1 MPAGLLPIIYLAF
14 ISLGLPDSA
23 IGSAWPT
30 MAPSLGAGISWVGVV
45 TMIISAG
52 TIVSSLMS
60 VRVVERFGTGR
71 VTVMSVVLT
80 AAALMGF
87 SQSQAFWQLCLW
99 AVPYGLGAGAVDAAL
114 NAFVAVHYES
124 QHMSWLHCMWGV
136 GASGGPMVM
145 AQCLER
151 STWSLGFLVLGGI
164 QVGIALVLTLSL
176 PLWRDRK
183 LPRVSGRR
191 AGQEAASGAAPEA
204 ALPRGEAGH
213 GAGARV
219 LSGATAAPEA
229 GEVLGAAAAA
239 AGEVHGAAAA
249 PGAGMTSDGAGEKLP
264 ARRTRAQLLRIPG
277 VKAVL
282 VSFFCYSAFEATCGN
297 WAATFCTLARGID
310 AQTAAS
316 WAALF
321 YMGITAGRAVSGFIS
336 LKVND
341 RNMIRLG
348 QALIALALV
357 CVLMPGDTA
366 LFAGLVLLGCGCAPI
381 YPSTIHATPAR
392 FGEELALELTGM
404 QMAFAYIGSLA
415 MSPLFGVFAQ
425 FFGTWLYPWY
435 LVIFLVGMTVA
446 GERLNRA
453 MQVRERAR
461 A

>member
-52 TIVSSLMS
+52 TIASSLMS

-71 VTVMSVVLT
+71 VTVASVALT
-80 AAALMGF
+80 AAALVGF

-114 NAFVAVHYES
+114 NAYVAVHYES

-136 GASGGPMVM
+136 GASGGPMIM
-145 AQCLER
+145 AQRLER
-151 STWSLGFLVLGGI
+151 STWSTGFLVLGGI

-191 AGQEAASGAAPEA
+191 AGREAAIGAAPEA
-204 ALPRGEAGH
+204 ALPHAEAAH
-213 GAGARV
+213 GVGARA
-219 LSGATAAPEA
+219 LSGATAAAGA
-229 GEVLGAAAAA
+229 GEVPGAAAAS
-239 AGEVHGAAAA
+239 GVG
-249 PGAGMTSDGAGEKLP
+249 GTSDGTRGKLP
-264 ARRTRAQLLRIPG
+264 VRRTHAQLLRIPG

-348 QALIALALV
+348 QALIAVALV
-357 CVLMPGDTA
+357 CVLMPGDSA

-415 MSPLFGVFAQ
+415 MSPLFGVLAQ
-425 FFGTWLYPWY
+425 FVGAWLYPWY
-435 LVIFLVGMTVA
+435 LVLFLVGMVAA

-453 MQVRERAR
+453 VRSRERA
-461 A
+461 

>member
-71 VTVMSVVLT
+71 VTVASVALT
-80 AAALMGF
+80 AAALVGF

-114 NAFVAVHYES
+114 NAYVAVHYES

-136 GASGGPMVM
+136 GASGGPMIM

-151 STWSLGFLVLGGI
+151 SDWSTGFFVLGGI
-164 QVGIALVLTLSL
+164 QVAIAVVLTLSL
-176 PLWRDRK
+176 PLWKDRG
-183 LPRVSGRR
+183 LPGRLSH
-191 AGQEAASGAAPEA
+191 GDGEAQASGKHAQPSGYGSGE
-204 ALPRGEAGH
+204 RGADEEH
-213 GAGARV
+213 
-219 LSGATAAPEA
+219 
-229 GEVLGAAAAA
+229 
-239 AGEVHGAAAA
+239 
-249 PGAGMTSDGAGEKLP
+249 P

-348 QALIALALV
+348 QALIAVAFV

-366 LFAGLVLLGCGCAPI
+366 LFAGLVLMGCGCAPI

-415 MSPLFGVFAQ
+415 MSPLFGVLAQ
-425 FFGTWLYPWY
+425 LVGAWIYPWY
-435 LVIFLVGMTVA
+435 LVLFLVGMVVT
-446 GERLNRA
+446 GERLNGVVRL
-453 MQVRERAR
+453 RERA
-461 A
+461 

>member
-204 ALPRGEAGH
+204 ALPHGEAGH

-219 LSGATAAPEA
+219 LSGATAAPGA
-229 GEVLGAAAAA
+229 GEVSGAAAA
-239 AGEVHGAAAA
+239 
-249 PGAGMTSDGAGEKLP
+249 GAGGTSDGAGEKLP
-264 ARRTRAQLLRIPG
+264 ARRTRAELLRIPG

-341 RNMIRLG
+341 CNMIRLG
-348 QALIALALV
+348 QALIAVALV

-435 LVIFLVGMTVA
+435 LVVFLVGMTVA

-453 MQVRERAR
+453 MRVRERAR

>member
-71 VTVMSVVLT
+71 VTVASVALT

-114 NAFVAVHYES
+114 NAYVAVHYES

-151 STWSLGFLVLGGI
+151 STWSTGFLVLGGI

-191 AGQEAASGAAPEA
+191 AGREAAIGAAPEA
-204 ALPRGEAGH
+204 ALPHAEAAH
-213 GAGARV
+213 GVGARA
-219 LSGATAAPEA
+219 LSGATAAAGA
-229 GEVLGAAAAA
+229 GEVPGAAAAS
-239 AGEVHGAAAA
+239 
-249 PGAGMTSDGAGEKLP
+249 GAGGTSDGTRGKLP

-321 YMGITAGRAVSGFIS
+321 YMGITVGRAVSGFIS

-341 RNMIRLG
+341 HNMIRLG
-348 QALIALALV
+348 QALIAVAFV

-366 LFAGLVLLGCGCAPI
+366 LFAGLVLMGCGCAPI

-415 MSPLFGVFAQ
+415 MSPLFGVLAQ
-425 FFGTWLYPWY
+425 LVGAWIYPWY
-435 LVIFLVGMTVA
+435 LVLFLVGMVVT
-446 GERLNRA
+446 GERLNGV
-453 MQVRERAR
+453 VRLHERA
-461 A
+461 

>member
-71 VTVMSVVLT
+71 VTVASVALT
-80 AAALMGF
+80 AVALVGF

-114 NAFVAVHYES
+114 NAYVAVHYES

-136 GASGGPMVM
+136 GASGGPMIM

-151 STWSLGFLVLGGI
+151 STWSTGFLVLGGI

-191 AGQEAASGAAPEA
+191 AGREAAIGAAPEA
-204 ALPRGEAGH
+204 ALPHVEAAH
-213 GAGARV
+213 GAGARA
-219 LSGATAAPEA
+219 LSGATAAAGA
-229 GEVLGAAAAA
+229 GEVPGAAAAS
-239 AGEVHGAAAA
+239 
-249 PGAGMTSDGAGEKLP
+249 GAGGTSDGARGKLP

-348 QALIALALV
+348 QALIAVAFA

-366 LFAGLVLLGCGCAPI
+366 LFAGLVLMGCGCAPI

-415 MSPLFGVFAQ
+415 MSPLFGVLAQ
-425 FFGTWLYPWY
+425 LVGAWLYPWY
-435 LVIFLVGMTVA
+435 LVLFLVGMVVA

-453 MQVRERAR
+453 VRSRGRA
-461 A
+461 

>member
-71 VTVMSVVLT
+71 VTVASVALT
-80 AAALMGF
+80 AAALVGF

-114 NAFVAVHYES
+114 NAYVAVHYES

-136 GASGGPMVM
+136 GASGGPMIM

-191 AGQEAASGAAPEA
+191 AGREAAIGAAPEA
-204 ALPRGEAGH
+204 ALPHAEAAH
-213 GAGARV
+213 GVGARA
-219 LSGATAAPEA
+219 LSGATAAAGA
-229 GEVLGAAAAA
+229 GEVPGAAAAS
-239 AGEVHGAAAA
+239 
-249 PGAGMTSDGAGEKLP
+249 GAGGTSDGTRGKLP

-348 QALIALALV
+348 QALIAVALV
-357 CVLMPGDTA
+357 CVLMPGDSA

-435 LVIFLVGMTVA
+435 LEVFLVGMTVA

-453 MQVRERAR
+453 MRVRERAR

>member
-71 VTVMSVVLT
+71 VTVASVALT
-80 AAALMGF
+80 AAALVGF

-151 STWSLGFLVLGGI
+151 STWSTGFLVLGGI

-191 AGQEAASGAAPEA
+191 AGREAAIGAAPEA
-204 ALPRGEAGH
+204 ALPRGEAAH
-213 GAGARV
+213 GAGARA
-219 LSGATAAPEA
+219 LPGATAAAGA
-229 GEVLGAAAAA
+229 GEVPGAAAAS
-239 AGEVHGAAAA
+239 
-249 PGAGMTSDGAGEKLP
+249 GAGGTSDGTRGKLP

-348 QALIALALV
+348 QALIAVAFV

-366 LFAGLVLLGCGCAPI
+366 LIAGLVLMGCGCAPI

-415 MSPLFGVFAQ
+415 MSPLFGVLAQ
-425 FFGTWLYPWY
+425 FVGAWIYPWY
-435 LVIFLVGMTVA
+435 LVLFLVVMVVA
-446 GERLNRA
+446 GERLNGVVRL
-453 MQVRERAR
+453 RERA
-461 A
+461 

>member
-71 VTVMSVVLT
+71 VTVASVALT
-80 AAALMGF
+80 AAALVGF

-114 NAFVAVHYES
+114 NAYVAVHYES

-136 GASGGPMVM
+136 GASGGPMIM

-151 STWSLGFLVLGGI
+151 SGWSTGFFVLGGV
-164 QVGIALVLTLSL
+164 QVAIAVVLTLSL
-176 PLWRDRK
+176 PLWKDRG
-183 LPRVSGRR
+183 LPGRL
-191 AGQEAASGAAPEA
+191 AHGDGEAQASGKHAQPSGYGSGE
-204 ALPRGEAGH
+204 RGADEEH
-213 GAGARV
+213 
-219 LSGATAAPEA
+219 
-229 GEVLGAAAAA
+229 
-239 AGEVHGAAAA
+239 
-249 PGAGMTSDGAGEKLP
+249 P

-321 YMGITAGRAVSGFIS
+321 YMGITVGRAVSGFIS
-336 LKVND
+336 LKVSD

-348 QALIALALV
+348 QALIAVALA
-357 CVLMPGDTA
+357 CVLVPGDTA
-366 LFAGLVLLGCGCAPI
+366 LFAGLVLMGCGCAPI

-392 FGEELALELTGM
+392 FGEGLALELTGM

-415 MSPLFGVFAQ
+415 MSPLFGVLAQ
-425 FFGTWLYPWY
+425 FVGAWIYPWY
-435 LVIFLVGMTVA
+435 LVLFLVVMVVA
-446 GERLNRA
+446 GERLNGVVRL
-453 MQVRERAR
+453 RERA
-461 A
+461 

>member
-30 MAPSLGAGISWVGVV
+30 MAPSFGAGISWVGVV

-114 NAFVAVHYES
+114 NAYVAVHYES

-213 GAGARV
+213 GAGARA
-219 LSGATAAPEA
+219 LSGTTAAPEA
-229 GEVLGAAAAA
+229 GEVSGAAAAG
-239 AGEVHGAAAA
+239 AGEVPGAAAA
-249 PGAGMTSDGAGEKLP
+249 PGAGGTSDGAGEKLP
-264 ARRTRAQLLRIPG
+264 ARRTRAQLLRVPG

-297 WAATFCTLARGID
+297 WAATFCALARGID

-435 LVIFLVGMTVA
+435 LVVFLVGMTVS

-453 MQVRERAR
+453 MRVRERAR

>member
-71 VTVMSVVLT
+71 VTVASVALT

-114 NAFVAVHYES
+114 NAYVAVHYES

-136 GASGGPMVM
+136 GASGGPMIM

-151 STWSLGFLVLGGI
+151 STWSTGFLVLGGI

-191 AGQEAASGAAPEA
+191 AGREAAIGAAPEA
-204 ALPRGEAGH
+204 ALPRGEAAH
-213 GAGARV
+213 GAGARA
-219 LSGATAAPEA
+219 LPGATAAAGA
-229 GEVLGAAAAA
+229 GEVPGAAAAS
-239 AGEVHGAAAA
+239 
-249 PGAGMTSDGAGEKLP
+249 GAGGTSDGTRGKLP

-348 QALIALALV
+348 QALIAVAFV

-366 LFAGLVLLGCGCAPI
+366 LIAGLVLMGCGCAPI

-415 MSPLFGVFAQ
+415 MSPLFGVLAQ
-425 FFGTWLYPWY
+425 FVGAWIYPWY
-435 LVIFLVGMTVA
+435 LVLFLVVMVVA
-446 GERLNRA
+446 GERLNGVVRL
-453 MQVRERAR
+453 RERA
-461 A
+461 

>member
-71 VTVMSVVLT
+71 VTVASVALT
-80 AAALMGF
+80 AAALVGF

-114 NAFVAVHYES
+114 NAYVAVHYES

-151 STWSLGFLVLGGI
+151 STWSTGFLVLGGI
-164 QVGIALVLTLSL
+164 QVGITLVLTLSL

-191 AGQEAASGAAPEA
+191 AGREAAIGAAPEA
-204 ALPRGEAGH
+204 ALPHAEAAH
-213 GAGARV
+213 GVGARA
-219 LSGATAAPEA
+219 LSGATAAAGA
-229 GEVLGAAAAA
+229 GEVPGAAAAS
-239 AGEVHGAAAA
+239 
-249 PGAGMTSDGAGEKLP
+249 GAGGTSDGTRGKLP
-264 ARRTRAQLLRIPG
+264 VRRTRAQLLRIPG

-348 QALIALALV
+348 QALIAVALV

-453 MQVRERAR
+453 MRVRERAR

>member
-30 MAPSLGAGISWVGVV
+30 MAPSFGAGISWVGVV

-204 ALPRGEAGH
+204 ALPHGEAGH

-219 LSGATAAPEA
+219 LSGATAAPGA
-229 GEVLGAAAAA
+229 GEVSGAAAA
-239 AGEVHGAAAA
+239 
-249 PGAGMTSDGAGEKLP
+249 GAGGTSDGAGEKLP
-264 ARRTRAQLLRIPG
+264 ARRTRAELLRIPG

-341 RNMIRLG
+341 CNMIRLG
-348 QALIALALV
+348 QALIAVALV

-435 LVIFLVGMTVA
+435 LVVFLVGMTVA

-453 MQVRERAR
+453 MRVRERAR

>member
-71 VTVMSVVLT
+71 VTVASVALT
-80 AAALMGF
+80 AAALVGF

-151 STWSLGFLVLGGI
+151 STWSTGFLVLGGI

-191 AGQEAASGAAPEA
+191 AGREAAIGAAPEA
-204 ALPRGEAGH
+204 ALPRGEAAH
-213 GAGARV
+213 GAGARA
-219 LSGATAAPEA
+219 LPGATAAAGA
-229 GEVLGAAAAA
+229 GEVPGAAAAS
-239 AGEVHGAAAA
+239 
-249 PGAGMTSDGAGEKLP
+249 GAGGTSDGTRGKLP
-264 ARRTRAQLLRIPG
+264 VRRTRAQLLRIPG

-348 QALIALALV
+348 QALIAVAFV

-366 LFAGLVLLGCGCAPI
+366 LFAGLVLMGCGCAPI

-415 MSPLFGVFAQ
+415 MSPLFGVLAQ
-425 FFGTWLYPWY
+425 FVGAWIYPWY
-435 LVIFLVGMTVA
+435 LVLFLVVMVVA
-446 GERLNRA
+446 GERLNGVVRL
-453 MQVRERAR
+453 RERA
-461 A
+461 

>member
-71 VTVMSVVLT
+71 VTVASVALT
-80 AAALMGF
+80 AAALVGF

-114 NAFVAVHYES
+114 NAYVAVYYES

-151 STWSLGFLVLGGI
+151 STWSTGFLVLGGI

-191 AGQEAASGAAPEA
+191 AGREAAIGAAPEA
-204 ALPRGEAGH
+204 ALPHAEAAH
-213 GAGARV
+213 GVGARA
-219 LSGATAAPEA
+219 LSGATAAAGA
-229 GEVLGAAAAA
+229 GEV
-239 AGEVHGAAAA
+239 
-249 PGAGMTSDGAGEKLP
+249 PGATAASGAGGTSDGTRGKLP

-297 WAATFCTLARGID
+297 WAATFCTIARGID
-310 AQTAAS
+310 AGTAAS
-316 WAALF
+316 WAAVF

-348 QALIALALV
+348 QALIAVAFV

-366 LFAGLVLLGCGCAPI
+366 LFAGLVLMGCGCAPI

-415 MSPLFGVFAQ
+415 MSPLFGVLAQ
-425 FFGTWLYPWY
+425 FVGAWIYPWY
-435 LVIFLVGMTVA
+435 LVLFLVGMVVA
-446 GERLNRA
+446 GERLNGVVRL
-453 MQVRERAR
+453 RERA
-461 A
+461 

>member
-191 AGQEAASGAAPEA
+191 AGREAAIGAAPEA
-204 ALPRGEAGH
+204 ALPHAEAAH
-213 GAGARV
+213 GVGARA
-219 LSGATAAPEA
+219 LSGATAAAGA
-229 GEVLGAAAAA
+229 GEVPGAAAAS
-239 AGEVHGAAAA
+239 
-249 PGAGMTSDGAGEKLP
+249 GAGGTSDGTRGKLP

-348 QALIALALV
+348 QALIAVAFV

-366 LFAGLVLLGCGCAPI
+366 LFAGLVLMGCGCAPI

-415 MSPLFGVFAQ
+415 MSPLFGVLAQ
-425 FFGTWLYPWY
+425 FVGAWIYPWY
-435 LVIFLVGMTVA
+435 LVLFLVGMVVA
-446 GERLNRA
+446 GERLNGVVRL
-453 MQVRERAR
+453 RERA
-461 A
+461 

>member
-151 STWSLGFLVLGGI
+151 STWSTGFLVLGGI

-191 AGQEAASGAAPEA
+191 AGREAAIGAAPEA
-204 ALPRGEAGH
+204 ALPHAEAAH
-213 GAGARV
+213 GVGARA
-219 LSGATAAPEA
+219 LSGATAAAGA
-229 GEVLGAAAAA
+229 GEVPGAAAAS
-239 AGEVHGAAAA
+239 
-249 PGAGMTSDGAGEKLP
+249 GAGGTSDGTRGKLP
-264 ARRTRAQLLRIPG
+264 VRRTRAQLLRIPG

-348 QALIALALV
+348 QALIAVALV

-453 MQVRERAR
+453 MRVRERAR

>member
-71 VTVMSVVLT
+71 VTVASVALT
-80 AAALMGF
+80 AAALVGF
-87 SQSQAFWQLCLW
+87 SQPQAFWQLCLW

-114 NAFVAVHYES
+114 NAYVAVHYES

-136 GASGGPMVM
+136 GASGGPMIM

-151 STWSLGFLVLGGI
+151 STWSTGFLVLGGI

-191 AGQEAASGAAPEA
+191 ARREAAIGAAPEA
-204 ALPRGEAGH
+204 ALPRGEAAH
-213 GAGARV
+213 GAGARA
-219 LSGATAAPEA
+219 LPGATAAAGA
-229 GEVLGAAAAA
+229 GEVPGAAAAS
-239 AGEVHGAAAA
+239 
-249 PGAGMTSDGAGEKLP
+249 GAGGTSDGTRGKLP

-348 QALIALALV
+348 QALIAVALV
-357 CVLMPGDTA
+357 CVLMPGDSA

-415 MSPLFGVFAQ
+415 MSPLFGVLAQ
-425 FFGTWLYPWY
+425 LVGAWLYPWY
-435 LVIFLVGMTVA
+435 LVLFLVGMVVA
-446 GERLNRA
+446 GERLNGVVRL
-453 MQVRERAR
+453 RERA
-461 A
+461 

>member
-71 VTVMSVVLT
+71 VTVASVALT
-80 AAALMGF
+80 AAALVGF
-87 SQSQAFWQLCLW
+87 SQSHAFWQLCLW

-114 NAFVAVHYES
+114 NAYVAVHYES

-136 GASGGPMVM
+136 GASGGPMIM

-151 STWSLGFLVLGGI
+151 STWSTGFLVLGGI

-191 AGQEAASGAAPEA
+191 AGREAAIGAAPEA
-204 ALPRGEAGH
+204 ALPHAEAAH
-213 GAGARV
+213 GVGARA
-219 LSGATAAPEA
+219 LSGATAAAGA
-229 GEVLGAAAAA
+229 GEV
-239 AGEVHGAAAA
+239 
-249 PGAGMTSDGAGEKLP
+249 PGATAASGAGGTSDGTRGKLP

-310 AQTAAS
+310 AQAAAS

-348 QALIALALV
+348 QALIAVAFV
-357 CVLMPGDTA
+357 CVLMTGDTA
-366 LFAGLVLLGCGCAPI
+366 LFAGLVLMGCGCAPI

-415 MSPLFGVFAQ
+415 MSPLFGVLAQ
-425 FFGTWLYPWY
+425 FVGAWLYPWY
-435 LVIFLVGMTVA
+435 LVLFLVGMVVA

-453 MQVRERAR
+453 VRSRGRA
-461 A
+461 

>member
-30 MAPSLGAGISWVGVV
+30 MAPSFGAGISWVGVV

-213 GAGARV
+213 GAGARA
-219 LSGATAAPEA
+219 LSGTTAAPEA
-229 GEVLGAAAAA
+229 GEVSGAAAAG
-239 AGEVHGAAAA
+239 AGEVSGAAAA
-249 PGAGMTSDGAGEKLP
+249 PGAGGTSDGAGEKLP
-264 ARRTRAQLLRIPG
+264 ARRTRAQLLRVPG

-297 WAATFCTLARGID
+297 WAATFCALARGID

-435 LVIFLVGMTVA
+435 LVVFLVGMTVS

-453 MQVRERAR
+453 MRVRERAR

>member
-71 VTVMSVVLT
+71 VTVASVALT
-80 AAALMGF
+80 AAALVGF

-151 STWSLGFLVLGGI
+151 STRSTGFLVLGGI

-191 AGQEAASGAAPEA
+191 AGREAAIGAAPEA
-204 ALPRGEAGH
+204 ALPRGEAAH
-213 GAGARV
+213 GAGARA
-219 LSGATAAPEA
+219 LPGATAAAGA
-229 GEVLGAAAAA
+229 GEVPGAAAAS
-239 AGEVHGAAAA
+239 
-249 PGAGMTSDGAGEKLP
+249 GAGGTSDGTRGKLP

-336 LKVND
+336 LKVSD

-348 QALIALALV
+348 QALIAVAFV

-366 LFAGLVLLGCGCAPI
+366 LIAGLVLMGCGCAPI

-415 MSPLFGVFAQ
+415 MSPLFGVLAQ
-425 FFGTWLYPWY
+425 FVGAWIYPWY
-435 LVIFLVGMTVA
+435 LVLFLVVMVVA
-446 GERLNRA
+446 GERLNGVVRL
-453 MQVRERAR
+453 RERA
-461 A
+461 

>member
-71 VTVMSVVLT
+71 VTVASVALT
-80 AAALMGF
+80 AAALVGF
-87 SQSQAFWQLCLW
+87 SQPQAFWQLCLW

-114 NAFVAVHYES
+114 NAYVAVHYES

-136 GASGGPMVM
+136 GASGGPMIM

-151 STWSLGFLVLGGI
+151 STWSTGFLVLGGI

-191 AGQEAASGAAPEA
+191 AGREAAIGAAPEA
-204 ALPRGEAGH
+204 ALPRGEAAH
-213 GAGARV
+213 GAGARA
-219 LSGATAAPEA
+219 LPGATAAAGA
-229 GEVLGAAAAA
+229 GEVPGAAAAS
-239 AGEVHGAAAA
+239 
-249 PGAGMTSDGAGEKLP
+249 GAGGTSDGTRGKLP

-348 QALIALALV
+348 QALIAVALV
-357 CVLMPGDTA
+357 CVLMPGDSA

-435 LVIFLVGMTVA
+435 LEVFLVGMTVA

-453 MQVRERAR
+453 MRVRERAR

>member
-71 VTVMSVVLT
+71 VTVASVALT
-80 AAALMGF
+80 AAALVGF
-87 SQSQAFWQLCLW
+87 SQPQAFWQLCLW

-114 NAFVAVHYES
+114 NAYVAVHYES

-136 GASGGPMVM
+136 GASGGPMIM

-151 STWSLGFLVLGGI
+151 STWSTGFLVLGGI

-191 AGQEAASGAAPEA
+191 AGREAAIGAAPEA
-204 ALPRGEAGH
+204 ALPHAEAAH
-213 GAGARV
+213 GVGARA
-219 LSGATAAPEA
+219 LSGATAAAGA
-229 GEVLGAAAAA
+229 GEVPGAAAAS
-239 AGEVHGAAAA
+239 GVG
-249 PGAGMTSDGAGEKLP
+249 GTSDGTRGKLP
-264 ARRTRAQLLRIPG
+264 VRRTHAQLLRIPG

-310 AQTAAS
+310 AGTAAS

-321 YMGITAGRAVSGFIS
+321 YMGITVGRAVSGFIS
-336 LKVND
+336 LKVSD

-348 QALIALALV
+348 QSLVAVALA

-366 LFAGLVLLGCGCAPI
+366 LFAGLVLMGCGCAPI

-415 MSPLFGVFAQ
+415 MSPLFGVLAQ
-425 FFGTWLYPWY
+425 FVGAWIYPWY
-435 LVIFLVGMTVA
+435 LVLFLVGMVVA
-446 GERLNRA
+446 GERLNGVVRL
-453 MQVRERAR
+453 RERA
-461 A
+461 

>member
-71 VTVMSVVLT
+71 VTVASVALT
-80 AAALMGF
+80 AAALVGF

-114 NAFVAVHYES
+114 NAYVAVHYES

-151 STWSLGFLVLGGI
+151 STWSTGFLVLGGI

-191 AGQEAASGAAPEA
+191 AGREAAIGAAPEA
-204 ALPRGEAGH
+204 ALPHAEAAH
-213 GAGARV
+213 GVGARA
-219 LSGATAAPEA
+219 LSGATAAAGA
-229 GEVLGAAAAA
+229 GEVPGAAAAS
-239 AGEVHGAAAA
+239 GVG
-249 PGAGMTSDGAGEKLP
+249 GTSDGTRGKLP
-264 ARRTRAQLLRIPG
+264 VRRTHAQLLRIPG

-348 QALIALALV
+348 QALIAVALV

-453 MQVRERAR
+453 MRVRERAR

>member
-71 VTVMSVVLT
+71 VTVASVALT
-80 AAALMGF
+80 AAALVGF

-114 NAFVAVHYES
+114 NAYVAVHYES

-151 STWSLGFLVLGGI
+151 STWSTGFLVLGGI

-191 AGQEAASGAAPEA
+191 AGREAAIGAAPEA
-204 ALPRGEAGH
+204 ALPHAEAAH
-213 GAGARV
+213 GAGARA
-219 LSGATAAPEA
+219 LSGATAAAGA
-229 GEVLGAAAAA
+229 GEVPGAAAAS
-239 AGEVHGAAAA
+239 GVG
-249 PGAGMTSDGAGEKLP
+249 GTSDGTRGKLP
-264 ARRTRAQLLRIPG
+264 VRRTHAQLLRIPG

-341 RNMIRLG
+341 RNMIRFG
-348 QALIALALV
+348 QSLVAVALA
-357 CVLMPGDTA
+357 CVLMPGDMA
-366 LFAGLVLLGCGCAPI
+366 LFAGLVLMGCGCAPI

-415 MSPLFGVFAQ
+415 MSPLFGVLAQ
-425 FFGTWLYPWY
+425 LVGAWIYPWY
-435 LVIFLVGMTVA
+435 LVLFLVGMVVT
-446 GERLNRA
+446 GERLNGVVRL
-453 MQVRERAR
+453 RERA
-461 A
+461 

>member
-71 VTVMSVVLT
+71 VTVASVALT
-80 AAALMGF
+80 AAALVGF

-114 NAFVAVHYES
+114 NAYVAVHYES

-151 STWSLGFLVLGGI
+151 STWSTGFLVLGGI

-191 AGQEAASGAAPEA
+191 AGREAAIGAAPEA
-204 ALPRGEAGH
+204 ALPHAEAAH
-213 GAGARV
+213 GVGARA
-219 LSGATAAPEA
+219 LSGATAAAGA
-229 GEVLGAAAAA
+229 GEVPGAAAAS
-239 AGEVHGAAAA
+239 GVG
-249 PGAGMTSDGAGEKLP
+249 GTSDGTRGKLP
-264 ARRTRAQLLRIPG
+264 VRRTHAQLLRIPG

-341 RNMIRLG
+341 RNMIRFG
-348 QALIALALV
+348 QSLVAVALA
-357 CVLMPGDTA
+357 CVLMPGDMA
-366 LFAGLVLLGCGCAPI
+366 LFAGLVLMGCGCAPI

-415 MSPLFGVFAQ
+415 MSPLFGVLAQ
-425 FFGTWLYPWY
+425 FVGAWIYPWY
-435 LVIFLVGMTVA
+435 LVLFLVGMVVA
-446 GERLNRA
+446 GERLNGVVRL
-453 MQVRERAR
+453 RERA
-461 A
+461 

>member
-183 LPRVSGRR
+183 LPRESERPT
-191 AGQEAASGAAPEA
+191 GQGGVTEAPAPAE
-204 ALPRGEAGH
+204 GEH
-213 GAGARV
+213 RV
-219 LSGATAAPEA
+219 
-229 GEVLGAAAAA
+229 
-239 AGEVHGAAAA
+239 
-249 PGAGMTSDGAGEKLP
+249 
-264 ARRTRAQLLRIPG
+264 RRTRAQLLRVPG

-297 WAATFCTLARGID
+297 WAATFCALARGID

-381 YPSTIHATPAR
+381 YPSTIHATLAR

-435 LVIFLVGMTVA
+435 LVVFLVGMTVA

-453 MQVRERAR
+453 MRVRERAR

>member
-183 LPRVSGRR
+183 LPRVSGWR

-213 GAGARV
+213 GAGARA
-219 LSGATAAPEA
+219 LS
-229 GEVLGAAAAA
+229 
-239 AGEVHGAAAA
+239 GAAAA
-249 PGAGMTSDGAGEKLP
+249 PGAGGTSDCTGEKLP
-264 ARRTRAQLLRIPG
+264 TRRTPAQLLRIPG

-425 FFGTWLYPWY
+425 SFGTWLYPWY

-453 MQVRERAR
+453 MRVRERAR

>member
-23 IGSAWPT
+23 IGSAWPA

-60 VRVVERFGTGR
+60 ARVVERFGTGR
-71 VTVMSVVLT
+71 VTVASVALT
-80 AAALMGF
+80 AAALVGF

-114 NAFVAVHYES
+114 NAYVAVHYES

-136 GASGGPMVM
+136 GAGGGPMIM

-151 STWSLGFLVLGGI
+151 SDWSTGFFVLGGV
-164 QVGIALVLTLSL
+164 QVAIAVVLTLSL
-176 PLWRDRK
+176 PLWKDRG
-183 LPRVSGRR
+183 LPGRL
-191 AGQEAASGAAPEA
+191 AHGDGEAQASGKHVQPSGYGSGE
-204 ALPRGEAGH
+204 RGADEE
-213 GAGARV
+213 R
-219 LSGATAAPEA
+219 
-229 GEVLGAAAAA
+229 
-239 AGEVHGAAAA
+239 
-249 PGAGMTSDGAGEKLP
+249 P

-316 WAALF
+316 WAAVF

-348 QALIALALV
+348 QALIAVAFV

-366 LFAGLVLLGCGCAPI
+366 LFAGLVLMGCGCAPI

-415 MSPLFGVFAQ
+415 MSPLFGVLAQ
-425 FFGTWLYPWY
+425 LVGAWVYPWY
-435 LVIFLVGMTVA
+435 LVLFLVAMVVA
-446 GERLNRA
+446 GERLNGVVRL
-453 MQVRERAR
+453 RERA
-461 A
+461 

>member
-71 VTVMSVVLT
+71 VTVASVALT
-80 AAALMGF
+80 AAALVGF

-114 NAFVAVHYES
+114 NAYVAVHYES

-136 GASGGPMVM
+136 GASGGPMIM

-151 STWSLGFLVLGGI
+151 SDWSTGFFVLGGI
-164 QVGIALVLTLSL
+164 QVAIAVVFTLSL
-176 PLWRDRK
+176 PLWKDRG
-183 LPRVSGRR
+183 LPGRL
-191 AGQEAASGAAPEA
+191 AHGDGEAQASGKHAQPSGYGSGE
-204 ALPRGEAGH
+204 RGADEEH
-213 GAGARV
+213 
-219 LSGATAAPEA
+219 
-229 GEVLGAAAAA
+229 
-239 AGEVHGAAAA
+239 
-249 PGAGMTSDGAGEKLP
+249 P

-310 AQTAAS
+310 AGTAAS

-336 LKVND
+336 LKVSD
-341 RNMIRLG
+341 RAMIRLG
-348 QALIALALV
+348 QALVAVALA

-366 LFAGLVLLGCGCAPI
+366 LFAGLVLMGCGCAPI

-392 FGEELALELTGM
+392 FGDELALELTGM

-415 MSPLFGVFAQ
+415 MSPLFGVLAQ
-425 FFGTWLYPWY
+425 LVGAWIYPWY
-435 LVIFLVGMTVA
+435 LVLFLVGMVVA
-446 GERLNRA
+446 GERLNRV
-453 MQVRERAR
+453 VRSRGRA
-461 A
+461 

>member
-30 MAPSLGAGISWVGVV
+30 MVPSLGAGISWVGVV

-60 VRVVERFGTGR
+60 VRVVERSGTGR
-71 VTVMSVVLT
+71 VTVASVALT
-80 AAALMGF
+80 AAALVGF

-114 NAFVAVHYES
+114 NAYVAVHYES

-136 GASGGPMVM
+136 GASGGPMIM

-151 STWSLGFLVLGGI
+151 SDWSTGFFVLGGI
-164 QVGIALVLTLSL
+164 QVAIAVVLTLSL
-176 PLWRDRK
+176 PLWKDRG
-183 LPRVSGRR
+183 LPGRL
-191 AGQEAASGAAPEA
+191 AHGDGEAQASGKHAQPSGYGSGE
-204 ALPRGEAGH
+204 RGADEEH
-213 GAGARV
+213 
-219 LSGATAAPEA
+219 
-229 GEVLGAAAAA
+229 
-239 AGEVHGAAAA
+239 
-249 PGAGMTSDGAGEKLP
+249 P

-310 AQTAAS
+310 AGTAAS

-336 LKVND
+336 LKVSD
-341 RNMIRLG
+341 RAMIRLG
-348 QALIALALV
+348 QALVAVALA

-366 LFAGLVLLGCGCAPI
+366 LFAGLVLMGCGCAPI

-392 FGEELALELTGM
+392 FGDELALELTGM

-415 MSPLFGVFAQ
+415 MSPLFGVLAQ
-425 FFGTWLYPWY
+425 LVGAWIYPWY
-435 LVIFLVGMTVA
+435 LVLFLVGMVVA
-446 GERLNRA
+446 GERLNRV
-453 MQVRERAR
+453 VRSRGRA
-461 A
+461 

>member
-71 VTVMSVVLT
+71 VTVASVALT
-80 AAALMGF
+80 AAALVGF

-114 NAFVAVHYES
+114 NAYVAVYYES

-151 STWSLGFLVLGGI
+151 STWSTGFLVLGGI

-191 AGQEAASGAAPEA
+191 AGREAAIGAAPEA
-204 ALPRGEAGH
+204 ALPHAEAAH
-213 GAGARV
+213 GVGARA
-219 LSGATAAPEA
+219 LSGATAAAGA
-229 GEVLGAAAAA
+229 GEVPGAAAAS
-239 AGEVHGAAAA
+239 
-249 PGAGMTSDGAGEKLP
+249 GAGGTSDGTRGKLP

-348 QALIALALV
+348 QALIAVAFV

-366 LFAGLVLLGCGCAPI
+366 LFAGLVLMGCGCAPI

-415 MSPLFGVFAQ
+415 MSPLFGVLAQ
-425 FFGTWLYPWY
+425 LVGAWIYPWY
-435 LVIFLVGMTVA
+435 LVLFLVGMVVT
-446 GERLNRA
+446 GERLNGV
-453 MQVRERAR
+453 VRLHERA
-461 A
+461 

>member
-71 VTVMSVVLT
+71 VTVASVALT
-80 AAALMGF
+80 AAALVGF

-114 NAFVAVHYES
+114 NAYVAVHYES

-151 STWSLGFLVLGGI
+151 SDWSTGFFVLGGI
-164 QVGIALVLTLSL
+164 QVAIAVVLTLSL
-176 PLWRDRK
+176 PLWKDRG
-183 LPRVSGRR
+183 LPGRL
-191 AGQEAASGAAPEA
+191 AHGDGEAQASGKHAQPSGYGSGE
-204 ALPRGEAGH
+204 RGADEEH
-213 GAGARV
+213 
-219 LSGATAAPEA
+219 
-229 GEVLGAAAAA
+229 
-239 AGEVHGAAAA
+239 
-249 PGAGMTSDGAGEKLP
+249 P

-348 QALIALALV
+348 QALIAVAFV

-366 LFAGLVLLGCGCAPI
+366 LFAGLVLMGCGCAPI

-415 MSPLFGVFAQ
+415 MSPLFGVLAQ
-425 FFGTWLYPWY
+425 FVGAWIYPWY
-435 LVIFLVGMTVA
+435 LVLFLVVMVVA
-446 GERLNRA
+446 GERLNGVVRL
-453 MQVRERAR
+453 RERA
-461 A
+461 

>member
-60 VRVVERFGTGR
+60 VRVVKRFGTGR
-71 VTVMSVVLT
+71 VTVASVALT
-80 AAALMGF
+80 AAALVGF

-114 NAFVAVHYES
+114 NAYVAVHYES

-136 GASGGPMVM
+136 GASGGPMIM

-151 STWSLGFLVLGGI
+151 STWSTGFLVLGGI

-191 AGQEAASGAAPEA
+191 AGREAAIGAAPEA
-204 ALPRGEAGH
+204 ALPHAEAAH
-213 GAGARV
+213 GVGARA
-219 LSGATAAPEA
+219 LSGATAAAGA
-229 GEVLGAAAAA
+229 GEVPGAAAAS
-239 AGEVHGAAAA
+239 
-249 PGAGMTSDGAGEKLP
+249 GAGGTSDGTRGKLP
-264 ARRTRAQLLRIPG
+264 VRRTHAQLLRIPG

-348 QALIALALV
+348 QALIAVAFV

-366 LFAGLVLLGCGCAPI
+366 LFAGLVLMGCGCAPI

-425 FFGTWLYPWY
+425 LVGAWIYPWY
-435 LVIFLVGMTVA
+435 LVLFLVGMVVA
-446 GERLNRA
+446 GERLNGVVRL
-453 MQVRERAR
+453 RERA
-461 A
+461 

>member
-71 VTVMSVVLT
+71 VTVASVALT
-80 AAALMGF
+80 AAALVGF

-151 STWSLGFLVLGGI
+151 STWSTGFLVLGGI

-191 AGQEAASGAAPEA
+191 AGREAAIGAAPEA
-204 ALPRGEAGH
+204 ALPRGEAAH
-213 GAGARV
+213 GAGARA
-219 LSGATAAPEA
+219 LPGATAAAGA
-229 GEVLGAAAAA
+229 GEVPGAAAAS
-239 AGEVHGAAAA
+239 
-249 PGAGMTSDGAGEKLP
+249 GAGGTSDGTRGKLP

-348 QALIALALV
+348 QALIAVAFV

-366 LFAGLVLLGCGCAPI
+366 LFAGLVLMGCGCAPI

-415 MSPLFGVFAQ
+415 MSPLFGVLAQ
-425 FFGTWLYPWY
+425 FVGAWIYPWY
-435 LVIFLVGMTVA
+435 LVLFLVVMVVT
-446 GERLNRA
+446 GERLNGVVRL
-453 MQVRERAR
+453 RERAR

>member
-71 VTVMSVVLT
+71 VTVASVALT
-80 AAALMGF
+80 AAALVGF

-183 LPRVSGRR
+183 LPRVSGWR

-213 GAGARV
+213 GAGARA
-219 LSGATAAPEA
+219 LS
-229 GEVLGAAAAA
+229 
-239 AGEVHGAAAA
+239 GAAAA
-249 PGAGMTSDGAGEKLP
+249 PGAGGTSDCTGEKLP
-264 ARRTRAQLLRIPG
+264 TRRTPAQLLRIPG

-415 MSPLFGVFAQ
+415 MSPLFGVLAQ
-425 FFGTWLYPWY
+425 LVGAWVYPWY
-435 LVIFLVGMTVA
+435 LVLFLVVMVVT
-446 GERLNRA
+446 GERLNGVVRL
-453 MQVRERAR
+453 RERA
-461 A
+461 

>member
-183 LPRVSGRR
+183 LPRVSGWR

-204 ALPRGEAGH
+204 ALPHGEAGH

-219 LSGATAAPEA
+219 LSGVEAAVESGEA
-229 GEVLGAAAAA
+229 LGAEAAAVTC
-239 AGEVHGAAAA
+239 EVPGAAAA
-249 PGAGMTSDGAGEKLP
+249 PGAGGTSDGTGEKLP

-321 YMGITAGRAVSGFIS
+321 YMGITSGRAVSGFIS

-415 MSPLFGVFAQ
+415 MSPLFGVLAQ
-425 FFGTWLYPWY
+425 FVGAWIYPWY
-435 LVIFLVGMTVA
+435 LVLFLVGMVVA

-453 MQVRERAR
+453 VRSRGRA
-461 A
+461 